1 MVLSH
6 DTACYIDWFPHDEDG
21 AGNYTY
27 IHDAVLPALAERGV
41 TPAQIETMLV
51 ANPRRYFTP
60 PADPPGAGDAG
71 DTAAGRR
78 ISRA

>member
-6 DTACYIDWFPHDEDG
+6 DTACYIDWFAETEEAETEEE

-27 IHDAVLPALAERGV
+27 IHDKVLPALAERGV
-41 TPAQIETMLV
+41 TADQIDTMLV

-60 PADPPGAGDAG
+60 PA
-71 DTAAGRR
+71 
-78 ISRA
+78 